1 MKNYYQILEI
11 EPLATKEEI
20 KEQYRLLCFAWHPDR
35 FSTEKQKQKAEEKLK
50 EINEAYSVL
59 GKDDAR
65 EKYDSAFD
73 KENNKDFDS
82 HLQPSLAN
90 QSRNKKFTST
100 AILITTVLVG
110 IFFISFLRGNG
121 QAEPIDIDVTDSM
134 LLPTLTQTVIRE
146 PTATLRPTFTPT
158 LLPKGY
164 IRVPFSTD
172 FSSFQTDDQV
182 FINDSRISQWKDGRL
197 YIFST
202 KPREALGFY
211 DPFQNVYY
219 CSEVNCDALAIN
231 PSTKSFRLSFLSKT
245 YMGIYEGVQG
255 LNPYSDDI
263 KSRAAGAWYVNFLA
277 GPDGSY
283 LLIVDDGDITKDSG
297 FSVFHITKSDV
308 VAVVNWTKLD
318 SCLSPYEFSEWGIAA
333 QNSKVKLMC
342 NDNLIADFDTT
353 DTGDTWITFGV
364 FATGSAPSDLG
375 IIIDDLAI
383 E

>member
-11 EPLATKEEI
+11 DPFSTKEEI

-50 EINEAYSVL
+50 EINEAYSIL

-65 EKYDSAFD
+65 EKYDSIFN
-73 KENNKDFDS
+73 KENNRDS
-82 HLQPSLAN
+82 DPDLKPSSIN
-90 QSRNKKFTST
+90 QSRNKRFTS
-100 AILITTVLVG
+100 AA
-110 IFFISFLRGNG
+110 IFFITVFVITFFFRVLIGDG
-121 QAEPIDIDVTDSM
+121 QAKPIDIDVTDAM
-134 LLPTLTQTVIRE
+134 VLPTQTQFAKRK
-146 PTATLRPTFTPT
+146 PTATLHPTLVPT

-164 IRVPFSTD
+164 IRVPYSTD
-172 FSSFQTDDQV
+172 FSSFQRDDQV
-182 FINDSRISQWKDGRL
+182 FINDSKISQWKDDRL

-219 CSEVNCDALAIN
+219 CSELNCDAIAIN
-231 PSTKSFRLSFLSKT
+231 PSTKSFRLSFLVKT

-297 FSVFHITKSDV
+297 FAVFHITKSDV
-308 VAVVNWTKLD
+308 AAVVYWTKLD
-318 SCLSPYEFSEWGIAA
+318 SCLSPYEFSEWGIVS
-333 QNSKVKLMC
+333 QGNKVKLTC
-342 NDNLIADFDTT
+342 NDNLIVDFDAT

-375 IIIDDLAI
+375 IIIDNLAI
-383 E
+383 D